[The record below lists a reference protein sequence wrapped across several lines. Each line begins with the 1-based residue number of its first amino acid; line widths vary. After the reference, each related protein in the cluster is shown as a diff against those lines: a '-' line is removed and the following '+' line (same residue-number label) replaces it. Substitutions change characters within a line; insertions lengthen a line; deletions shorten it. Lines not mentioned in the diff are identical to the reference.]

1 LLIKHRKTKSHVGG
15 IDTIKFIQKQNYIW
29 TPNTEITHE

>member
-1 LLIKHRKTKSHVGG
+1 MKTKSHVGE
-15 IDTIKFIQKQNYIW
+15 IETIKLKWKQNYIW